1 MDGPDNKARRGTV
14 TVDRQTNHLILRAR
28 KSFPQTNNQTGLRC
42 AARGGGVHHRWVCV
56 IFWGCGGGL
65 QVRLGV
71 ASCMCA
77 HQLFIITAATIPP
90 PSPQHPKK
98 NTGYSKLANI
108 LSKDAL
114 YYALVAPFFL
124 FYLVFDVFI
133 YPNRHRLHPAASAA
147 PPPPLEVR
155 ACFVVLGVCLC
166 MSMNRSNTY
175 TERSIDLPSVRQ
187 DGAQLLST
195 VDPTRSDPTTPTPTP
210 HPHPPNKR
218 NTPTHT
224 HIFTHTHTH
233 TYVHRA

>member
-1 MDGPDNKARRGTV
+1 M
-14 TVDRQTNHLILRAR
+14 
-28 KSFPQTNNQTGLRC
+28 
-42 AARGGGVHHRWVCV
+42 GVCY
-56 IFWGCGGGL
+56 F
-65 QVRLGV
+65 LGV
-71 ASCMCA
+71 WGGASGSVGGCELYVRSSTI
-77 HQLFIITAATIPP
+77 HYHRRHHPTTIPP
-90 PSPQHPKK
+90 TPKKK